1 MRWTAWC
8 LGKAVAPP
16 ALVLGNPELAAWF
29 FLSGG
34 RCRRR
39 SEARKVIIAVALTDD
54 LTSAAVHGCGLV
66 LAVAFAG
73 VLLRRATLPLARLAV
88 VALGA
93 AWFVL
98 YLCSIGYHLTRAEQD
113 RSPIALA
120 LDDGAIFVAIAGT
133 YTPVAL
139 LALPPSDRRPLLV
152 LLWAVAAA
160 GVVAGFVAA
169 STGAVYLYQHSVL
182 AICAAFGWAPAIAY
196 CRTLARRVSPR
207 AGVCIALS
215 GVVYVGGAW
224 FYRAYAL
231 PWHHTYWH
239 IAVVV
244 GCLLDFTAI
253 ASLLRSAERLVA
265 APIAGP
271 QRRRGST

>member
-1 MRWTAWC
+1 L
-8 LGKAVAPP
+8 LG
-16 ALVLGNPELAAWF
+16 WF
-29 FLSGG
+29 FQSGG
-34 RCRRR
+34 RRRRR
-39 SEARKVIIAVALTDD
+39 SEARKVTIAIALTDD

-66 LAVAFAG
+66 LALAFAG
-73 VLLRRATLPLARLAV
+73 VLFRRTTLPLARLAV
-88 VALGA
+88 AALGA
-93 AWFVL
+93 AWLVL
-98 YLCSIGYHLTRAEQD
+98 YLSSIGYHLMRAEQG
-113 RSPIALA
+113 RSQIVLA

-133 YTPVAL
+133 YTPVAV
-139 LALPPSDRRPLLV
+139 LALPPSARRPLLV
-152 LLWAVAAA
+152 LIWAVAAA

-169 STGAVYLYQHSVL
+169 STDAVYLYQPSVL

-196 CRTLARRVSPR
+196 CRTLARRVSPP
-207 AGVCIALS
+207 AGTCIALS

-271 QRRRGST
+271 QRCRGRTLRGHMGGPISPGRS